1 MLASEGDGNSELVLQ
16 PHLVVQILQAEPGE
30 VENFLDM

>member
-16 PHLVVQILQAEPGE
+16 PHLVVQVLKTEPGE
-30 VENFLDM
+30 VDYFLDT